1 MAMFVKLLL
10 EFEPLALDMAWV
22 WWAVAA
28 GTPLALDVVW
38 VWWMVAA
45 GPQ

>member
-1 MAMFVKLLL
+1 MFVKLLL
-10 EFEPLALDMAWV
+10 EFEPLALDMVLV

-28 GTPLALDVVW
+28 GTPLASDVVW
-38 VWWMVAA
+38 VWWTVAA